1 MANNVY
7 KTYRKESNRDKAEE
21 VNKLSIKTK
30 AMLGLWE
37 VFGITRKNKVLS
49 L

>member
-7 KTYRKESNRDKAEE
+7 KTYRRESNREKAEE

-30 AMLGLWE
+30 AMLGLRSFWYH
-37 VFGITRKNKVLS
+37 TQK
-49 L
+49 